1 MDVLFMIIRHDR
13 SEKESVVKENTW
25 PGVTTFFRGHGA
37 ATLIAPTWLL
47 TAAHVSQEIPP
58 PTEHSLSIELA
69 GARYRIARVVM
80 HPAYRPGWE
89 QEEDSTSNTVDLAAV
104 ELETPV
110 GDVVPYVL
118 YDRFDEQGQEM
129 LLLGWG
135 ESGNGLRGALS
146 IDRAL
151 RQATNIIDEA
161 DDYWLKFRFDPPP
174 GGTWLE
180 GVCGRGDSGGPAFIR
195 QNDQLLLAGVSSWQ
209 EDNDRPLGMY
219 GCVEHYARVST
230 HLEWIREICGL

>member
-1 MDVLFMIIRHDR
+1 MIIRHDR
-13 SEKESVVKENTW
+13 SEKESVIKENTW

-37 ATLIAPTWLL
+37 ATLIAANWLL
-47 TAAHVSQEIPP
+47 TAAHVAQGIPP
-58 PTEHSLSIELA
+58 PVEHPLSVELS
-69 GARYRIARVVM
+69 GIRYRIARVVV
-80 HPAYRPGWE
+80 HPAYRPEWV
-89 QEEDSTSNTVDLAAV
+89 QEEEGNSDTVDLAAV

-110 GDVVPYVL
+110 RDVTPYAL
-118 YDRFDEQGQEM
+118 YDRFDEQGQEV

-151 RQATNIIDEA
+151 RQATNIIDQA
-161 DDYWLKFRFDPPP
+161 DDYRLKFRFDLPP
-174 GGTWLE
+174 GGTRLE

-195 QNDQLLLAGVSSWQ
+195 QNDRLLLAGVSSWQ

-219 GCVEHYARVST
+219 GCVEHYARMST
-230 HLEWIREICGL
+230 HLEWICRTYEL

>member
-1 MDVLFMIIRHDR
+1 MIIRHDR
-13 SEKESVVKENTW
+13 SEKESVIKENTW

-47 TAAHVSQEIPP
+47 TAAHVARDIPP
-58 PTEHSLSIELA
+58 PAEHPLSIELA
-69 GARYRIARVVM
+69 GNRYRIARVVM
-80 HPAYRPGWE
+80 HPAYRHAWV
-89 QEEDSTSNTVDLAAV
+89 EEEEGNSDTVDLAAV

-110 GDVVPYVL
+110 SDVVPYAL
-118 YDRFDEQGQEM
+118 YDRFDERGQEV

-146 IDRAL
+146 IDRSL
-151 RQATNIIDEA
+151 RQATNIIDET
-161 DDYWLKFRFDPPP
+161 DDYWLKFRFDAPPA
-174 GGTWLE
+174 GTRLE

-195 QNDQLLLAGVSSWQ
+195 QDERLLLAGVSSWQ
-209 EDNDRPLGMY
+209 EDNDRGLGLY

-230 HLEWIREICGL
+230 HLEWIRETCEL